1 MVLERNEV
9 RRVIAPRP
17 ADFGGLLVLALCWGS
32 SFFFV
37 ELALEGFGPLT
48 IAAGRITIAAAL
60 LTLLARLRGHRL
72 PHNRR
77 DWFYLIAAGVS
88 GATIPFALIPW
99 GQSQITSSM
108 AAILMAFT
116 PLATVLLAHLMT
128 HDERISPGK
137 IFGIVLGIVG
147 VAVLV
152 GGIDPERIGVNLSG
166 KLAIVLAGIGYA
178 LSSLL
183 LRRASVPTL
192 VGAAGVMLPAAATIL
207 PVALLFEPVPE
218 RLPAPSAIGAVLF
231 LGVFPSA
238 VAVVV
243 LVWLLGRVG
252 ATFVS
257 LNNYLVP
264 LVGMLLGI
272 GLLGEPFTAGA
283 ALGLVLILA
292 GVLSTQWA
300 QRRQAM
306 QQSRA
311 KPSP

>member
-1 MVLERNEV
+1 
-9 RRVIAPRP
+9 
-17 ADFGGLLVLALCWGS
+17 
-32 SFFFV
+32 
-37 ELALEGFGPLT
+37 
-48 IAAGRITIAAAL
+48 
-60 LTLLARLRGHRL
+60 
-72 PHNRR
+72 
-77 DWFYLIAAGVS
+77 
-88 GATIPFALIPW
+88 
-99 GQSQITSSM
+99 
-108 AAILMAFT
+108 
-116 PLATVLLAHLMT
+116 
-128 HDERISPGK
+128 
-137 IFGIVLGIVG
+137 
-147 VAVLV
+147 
-152 GGIDPERIGVNLSG
+152 
-166 KLAIVLAGIGYA
+166 
-178 LSSLL
+178 
-183 LRRASVPTL
+183 
-192 VGAAGVMLPAAATIL
+192 
-207 PVALLFEPVPE
+207 LFEPVPE

-243 LVWLLGRVG
+243 LVWLLSRVG